1 VEVKSGETF
10 EVALGDEKV
19 LHLSQACLGETK
31 NNKSESVCLHI
42 NVEGKKLVLG
52 TLHSERLPQQL
63 FDLVFD
69 KTFTISHNWKNG
81 SVYFYGYQADQPSE
95 ESYPLCPL
103 FVDSLTVFPLCCVI
117 TDDDSEEDSEEEE
130 EAIRLPIPNG
140 KPEAKK
146 EVKETKKEEKPVAAN
161 KKDAKQVTIVEPGKD
176 DSGDSDDSDSDDSDD
191 SDSMST
197 DSGSD
202 EEGVGK
208 DSDDSDDSSDE
219 EEEKEETPKKPQS
232 GKKRQ
237 NESAMKTPT
246 TDKKAKMSTP
256 QKTDGKKA
264 AVHVAT
270 PHPSKKPDK
279 SAGSK
284 SNQKSPASDGAHC
297 KSCNRSFKTDGGLQ
311 AHNQAKHASAE
322 ESVCLSVLSQLLA
335 FAGGTWLA
343 SNRQGRVAFVTNVRE
358 LNSLSA
364 VAAKSRGDLPVRF
377 LQSDKTPLEFAE
389 ETVKETDQY
398 NGFNLLIADILSMN
412 MVYVTNRP
420 KGGSDYVT
428 SVPPGVHV
436 LSNASLNTPWPKA
449 QRLEHVKDDL
459 SKLPHIYSAEMEY
472 QLSSVFVDGESA
484 EGRYGTRQSFQDRDP
499 THDRFH
505 LCKIEIEDRI
515 GIDRDLNNHGTRNTS
530 LAVKASGEVFYY
542 EKHLDNDLWKEHI
555 ETYMIEKNEK

>member
-1 VEVKSGETF
+1 MEFWGVEVKSGETF

-95 ESYPLCPL
+95 ES
-103 FVDSLTVFPLCCVI
+103 
-117 TDDDSEEDSEEEE
+117 DDDSEEDSEEEE

-140 KPEAKK
+140 KPEAKKEVKEAKK

-176 DSGDSDDSDSDDSDD
+176 DSDDSDDSDSDDSDD

-270 PHPSKKPDK
+270 PHPSKKPDAK

-297 KSCNRSFKTDGGLQ
+297 KSCNRNFKTDGGLQ
-311 AHNQAKHASAE
+311 AHNQAKHASYPGKA
-322 ESVCLSVLSQLLA
+322 SLLTQMYA
-335 FAGGTWLA
+335 ASSGSLFNLFMYVRPTKPLHWWECGKILGGRDVTAGGTWLA

-364 VAAKSRGDLPVRF
+364 VAAKSRGDLPVQF

-428 SVPPGVHV
+428 SVPPGAHV
-436 LSNASLNTPWPKA
+436 LSNASLNTPWPKVSSN
-449 QRLEHVKDDL
+449 QRLEHGFRDFFNQYGDGEIPINEMVDKLMGNTVKDEL

-472 QLSSVFVDGESA
+472 
-484 EGRYGTRQSFQDRDP
+484 
-499 THDRFH
+499 
-505 LCKIEIEDRI
+505 
-515 GIDRDLNNHGTRNTS
+515 
-530 LAVKASGEVFYY
+530 
-542 EKHLDNDLWKEHI
+542 
-555 ETYMIEKNEK
+555 